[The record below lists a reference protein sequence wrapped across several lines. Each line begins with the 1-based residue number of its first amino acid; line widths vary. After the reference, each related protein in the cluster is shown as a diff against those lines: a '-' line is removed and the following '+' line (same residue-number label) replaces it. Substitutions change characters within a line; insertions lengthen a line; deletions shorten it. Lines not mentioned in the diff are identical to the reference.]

1 MKVQLSKKSQ
11 KDLTELNKATRKRI
25 IDALHN
31 LQEGIPPLD
40 LKKIQ
45 GASNCW
51 RLRVGDW
58 RVMIKLEKEIAQ
70 VLTVRNRRD
79 SYRNF

>member
-1 MKVQLSKKSQ
+1 MKVQLVKSQ

-40 LKKIQ
+40 SKKIQ
-45 GASNCW
+45 ERATG

-58 RVMIKLEKEIAQ
+58 RVMIKLE
-70 VLTVRNRRD
+70 RNCP
-79 SYRNF
+79 SPNGKK